1 MKNSKRQLNKNM
13 EKPSCKPLK
22 KEFLA
27 NFLVTKPKIVT
38 LAYHLEREQELHSG
52 CIIDIET
59 TGLDLELH
67 HIITFGILRKKTARV
82 YQLTNPDY
90 ESFKALA
97 TQKTQRAQTPR
108 YAYNTRFESDF
119 IGIEKGWHDLTQYT
133 ERRGYDWN
141 NPDYDPYIPMHLGSC
156 TLTPFQEPD
165 IVGADIP
172 LLWEQWLTKHKPQTL
187 WAIAFH
193 NLSDL
198 LRTKQL
204 IKT

>member
-1 MKNSKRQLNKNM
+1 M
-13 EKPSCKPLK
+13 EKPSSKPLK
-22 KEFLA
+22 NQFLA

-52 CIIDIET
+52 CIIDLET
-59 TGLDLELH
+59 TGLDPQLH

-119 IGIEKGWHDLTQYT
+119 IGIEKGWHDLTQYA
-133 ERRGYDWN
+133 ERNDEWVWYD
-141 NPDYDPYIPMHLGSC
+141 G
-156 TLTPFQEPD
+156 QEPD
-165 IVGADIP
+165 IIGSDVP
-172 LLWEQWLTKHKPQTL
+172 LHWEQWLTKHKPQTL
-187 WAIAFH
+187 WQITH
-193 NLSDL
+193 HCLSDL

>member
-1 MKNSKRQLNKNM
+1 MR
-13 EKPSCKPLK
+13 PSSKPLR

-38 LAYHLEREQELHSG
+38 LDCRLQREQLEKG

-59 TGLDLELH
+59 TGLDPQLH
-67 HIITFGILRKKTARV
+67 HIITFGILRRKTARV

-90 ESFKALA
+90 EPFKALA
-97 TQKTQRAQTPR
+97 TQKTQRSQKPR
-108 YAYNTRFESDF
+108 YAYNARFESDF
-119 IGIEKGWHDLTQYT
+119 TGIQEGWHDLTQYE
-133 ERRGYDWN
+133 ERHDEWIWYDG
-141 NPDYDPYIPMHLGSC
+141 PYYRMHLDQC

-165 IVGADIP
+165 ITGSQVP
-172 LLWEQWLTKHKPQTL
+172 QHWQQWLKTHKPQTL

-198 LRTKQL
+198 LRTRQL
-204 IKT
+204 IQE

>member
-1 MKNSKRQLNKNM
+1 M

-38 LAYHLEREQELHSG
+38 LDYHLEREQELHSG
-52 CIIDIET
+52 CIIDLET

-67 HIITFGILRKKTARV
+67 HIITFGILRKKTARI
-82 YQLTNPDY
+82 YQLTKPDY
-90 ESFKALA
+90 ESFKALV
-97 TQKTQRAQTPR
+97 TQKTQRSPMPR
-108 YAYNTRFESDF
+108 YAYNARFESDF
-119 IGIEKGWHDLTQYT
+119 TGIQKGWHDLTQYA
-133 ERRGYDWN
+133 ERNDKWAWYDG
-141 NPDYDPYIPMHLGSC
+141 PYYRMHLDQC
-156 TLTPFQEPD
+156 TLTSFQEGD
-165 IVGADIP
+165 IVGSDVP
-172 LLWEQWLTKHKPQTL
+172 LLWEQWLTKHKTQTL

-193 NLSDL
+193 CLSDL